1 MDDKRVHHILEVIG
15 NIFSRPVSRRPNYDA
30 VVRLLGYTHN

>member
-1 MDDKRVHHILEVIG
+1 MDDKRVHHILEVIR
-15 NIFSRPVSRRPNYDA
+15 NIFSRPVSRNYDA